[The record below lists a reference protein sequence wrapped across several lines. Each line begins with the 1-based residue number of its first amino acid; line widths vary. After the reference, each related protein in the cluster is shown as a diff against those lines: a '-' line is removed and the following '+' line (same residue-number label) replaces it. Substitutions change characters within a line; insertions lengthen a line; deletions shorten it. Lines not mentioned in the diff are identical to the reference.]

1 MWPILTPG
9 PAASGKAY
17 LPCSCPGSCQQL
29 GTWVHPLGA
38 VLGEPEIACTKDTHN
53 RSSGPGIPMKGP
65 EPTWHRNQAG
75 PAGKEKGAFQ
85 GLQQLDFGWLFSSG
99 CLKPVTDLLVPCDQL
114 KSKSLNAQVLIT
126 EAIYGKKVLCNVVRK
141 CKEVPVWFPSFTEGG
156 GFSFVDDTRAKRRL
170 PEIARQQHSVV
181 KAYRLSHNRDRYKLL
196 AKPPQ
201 QALSIGTAA
210 TQWVTSPRSGRVTL
224 SGK

>member
-1 MWPILTPG
+1 MPPLPPVQLHTDKPSPGVLCMWPILTPG

-17 LPCSCPGSCQQL
+17 LPCSCPGSCHQL

-38 VLGEPEIACTKDTHN
+38 VLGAPEIACTKDTHN

-126 EAIYGKKVLCNVVRK
+126 EAIYGKKV
-141 CKEVPVWFPSFTEGG
+141 
-156 GFSFVDDTRAKRRL
+156 
-170 PEIARQQHSVV
+170 
-181 KAYRLSHNRDRYKLL
+181 
-196 AKPPQ
+196 
-201 QALSIGTAA
+201 
-210 TQWVTSPRSGRVTL
+210 
-224 SGK
+224 